1 MTSQRFL
8 NDRVASRDFLRS
20 LKDACFAPII
30 ALIALCI
37 QYIGPMIS
45 FAKALKKNMQF
56 MELIRKHE
64 IISYFG
70 GATIEDSYYNVP
82 SVMTVLMVLLG
93 MLTALS
99 LFSFAFNKKSVNVY
113 FSMGIKRTR
122 LFVNR
127 IAAGAIELFAASVIP
142 FFIVFIINVSLFGYN
157 PQQLKLFAYYTFL
170 LFTSSLA
177 GLVIG
182 AFAASI
188 SGSRIEM
195 ILTSASTS
203 GIVMAAVSLLSSLKG
218 IFLRGYVGGDSE
230 LSSKILL
237 LSPWTGLSE
246 KADANV
252 LITGKK
258 VPEALLITWKSDVFP
273 IVFWIIASI
282 VICALGLLLFKK
294 RKNENSNSFGKFDVS
309 SAVNG
314 AAIFFIS
321 AESLASLFESLYSDG
336 YLNLPVCVLLCVL
349 GTFLIFFIA
358 ELIIRR
364 NIKAVVRMFTVYGG
378 LLIVSIGAV
387 IVIGTGY
394 FGTYNKLPETKD
406 IEFVSMSYSDPLNV
420 FNYNTSYNKTEAYN
434 NEKNTN
440 VCKSADA
447 EDIKL
452 CIEEFNK
459 IKDDKRIQ
467 TGAIDYV
474 SFVIKTKDGKFIS
487 RRFPVYSEEIIHDY
501 NKAVFNSDYFHKILK
516 MSLDNSAAN
525 ETEENTD
532 YNGLFEYTSDAWY
545 DKYQGISEFNYLDG
559 SLLSDNFNYY
569 EYSFEDG
576 EYYTLTNE
584 LRDALYNDLC
594 KMTYDEYYGN
604 TTEPVGALA
613 FDTNSLMLET
623 DTYNSEYGW
632 VDFNSYYYSDS
643 YDEMKKEV
651 VKTGVA
657 DKAIL
662 IYPQMTET
670 LEQLKDVELNP
681 HNTAVKAVV
690 YPDQKLSLT
699 SAVDGLRG
707 YKSYY
712 GNIGVFMS
720 GVQTDYWLSDNNV
733 IGIFAGKPQ
742 GTYLDFIEIV
752 YKESGINITRV
763 DNADKAN
770 EIAKASRAVYDT
782 HNDNGRYIFVIYE
795 DGCVVPK
802 YLPEKSVS
810 VLS

>member
-1 MTSQRFL
+1 
-8 NDRVASRDFLRS
+8 V
-20 LKDACFAPII
+20 
-30 ALIALCI
+30 LCI
-37 QYIGPMIS
+37 QYITPMIS
-45 FAKALKKNMQF
+45 FAKNIKKNLQF

-70 GATIEDSYYNVP
+70 GATTEDSYYYAP
-82 SVMTVLMVLLG
+82 SVMTMLMVLFG

-170 LFTSSLA
+170 LFTSGLA

-203 GIVMAAVSLLSSLKG
+203 GIVMTAVALLSSLKS
-218 IFLRGYVGGDSE
+218 IFLRGYVSGDSE
-230 LSSKILL
+230 ISSKILL
-237 LSPWTGLSE
+237 LSPWTGLTE
-246 KADANV
+246 KENV
-252 LITGKK
+252 NMLITGKK
-258 VPEALLITWKSDVFP
+258 VPEALLITWKANVFP

-282 VICALGLLLFKK
+282 VIFALGLLLFKK

-309 SAVNG
+309 SAING
-314 AAIFFIS
+314 AVIFFIS
-321 AESLASLFESLYSDG
+321 AIVLTSLLESLYSDG
-336 YLNLPVCVLLCVL
+336 YLNLPVCVILCVL

-394 FGTYNKLPETKD
+394 FGTYNKLPEVKD

-420 FNYNTSYNKTEAYN
+420 FNYNTSYYKTEAYN

-440 VCKSADA
+440 VCKSTDA

-459 IKDDKRIQ
+459 IKDDKRLQ

-474 SFVIKTKDGKFIS
+474 SFVIKTKDGQFIS
-487 RRFPVYSEEIIHDY
+487 RRFPVYSEDILHDY
-501 NKAVFNSDYFHKILK
+501 NKAVFNSAYFHKILK
-516 MSLDNSAAN
+516 LSLDNSAAN

-532 YNGLFEYTSDAWY
+532 YNGLLEYVGDVGY
-545 DKYQGISEFNYLDG
+545 DKYQGISEFNYLNG

-569 EYSFEDG
+569 EYSFDDEN
-576 EYYTLTNE
+576 YYTLTNE

-604 TTEPVGALA
+604 NTEPIGAMA
-613 FDTNSLMLET
+613 FSTQSLMLET

-632 VDFNSYYYSDS
+632 LDFNSYYGFDS
-643 YDEMKKEV
+643 YDADEVKKAV

-657 DKAIL
+657 YDAIL

-670 LEQLKDVELNP
+670 IKQLKDVEPNP
-681 HNTAVKAVV
+681 HNTAVKAVI
-690 YPDQKLSLT
+690 YPDQKLSLMC
-699 SAVDGLRG
+699 AVDSIRG
-707 YKSYY
+707 YKSHY
-712 GNIGVFMS
+712 GNIDVFMS
-720 GVQTDYWLSDNNV
+720 GVPIDYWLSDNNA
-733 IGIFAGKPQ
+733 IKIFAGKPL
-742 GTYLDFIEIV
+742 GTYLDFLEIV
-752 YKESGINITRV
+752 YNESGAKLTRV

-782 HNDNGRYIFVIYE
+782 YNDNGRYIFVIYE
-795 DGCVVPK
+795 DGCVVSK
-802 YLPEKSVS
+802 YLPEKSTS
-810 VLS
+810 VLG